1 MPSRDFDASR
11 RAYHIERDPVSFS
24 LGGEQFEVLLDPSLG
39 DTFDLYDAPEVR
51 FNEDGTVAFDNSNAS
66 DLQLVRVLSRFI
78 ERSLPLE
85 QRPTFQRA
93 LYRVPATDGYVIIE
107 AALWIVEQVTTF
119 PTEPPA
125 SSSPGRPRNGRRS
138 KTNSA
143 GSSRS
148 N

>member
-1 MPSRDFDASR
+1 MPYRDFDASR
-11 RAYHIERDPVSFS
+11 RAYQVDRDPVRFS
-24 LGGEQFEVLLDPSLG
+24 LGGEEFEVLLDPSLG

-51 FNEDGTVAFDNSNAS
+51 FNDDGTVAFDEANGG
-66 DLQLVRVLSRFI
+66 DLVLVRTLTRFL

-93 LYRVPATDGYVIIE
+93 LYRVPARQGHVIIE
-107 AALWIVEQVTTF
+107 AALWIVEQVTAF
-119 PTEPPA
+119 PTEPPGN
-125 SSSPGRPRNGRRS
+125 SLPGRPARGAHS
-138 KTNSA
+138 KKKSA